1 MPTLDKEVEQSSWM
15 MSSVMEL
22 NPTLQTVHTSPIT
35 TVHTLKMLE
44 SDVLVST
51 LMPFTLNSATIP
63 AVCTTGTLR
72 LVGGSNAWEGR
83 VEVCDSGSWGTV
95 CDDYWGSPDAAVVCR
110 QLGWGTS
117 ELIYLLFCMIVSW
130 QVELLDPVPTLVK
143 VLEVSSLMMSS
154 V

>member
-15 MSSVMEL
+15 MSSVTEL

-35 TVHTLKMLE
+35 TVAILKMLE
-44 SDVLVST
+44 SDVLVSL
-51 LMPFTLNSATIP
+51 LMPFALNSTTIP

-95 CDDYWGSPDAAVVCR
+95 CDDSWGSPDAAVVCR

-117 ELIYLLFCMIVSW
+117 ELLCIDFVA
-130 QVELLDPVPTLVK
+130 
-143 VLEVSSLMMSS
+143 
-154 V
+154 

>member
-15 MSSVMEL
+15 MSSVTEL

-35 TVHTLKMLE
+35 TVAILKMLE
-44 SDVLVST
+44 SDVLVSI
-51 LMPFTLNSATIP
+51 LMPFALNSATVP

-95 CDDYWGSPDAAVVCR
+95 CDDSWGSPDAAVVCR

-117 ELIYLLFCMIVSW
+117 ELLCIDFVA
-130 QVELLDPVPTLVK
+130 
-143 VLEVSSLMMSS
+143 
-154 V
+154 

>member
-1 MPTLDKEVEQSSWM
+1 MDKEVEQSSWM

-51 LMPFTLNSATIP
+51 HSLLALKSATP
-63 AVCTTGTLR
+63 LTACTTGEIR
-72 LVGGSNAWEGR
+72 LVGGSNEWEGR

-117 ELIYLLFCMIVSW
+117 ELTC
-130 QVELLDPVPTLVK
+130 
-143 VLEVSSLMMSS
+143 
-154 V
+154 

>member
-1 MPTLDKEVEQSSWM
+1 MPTLDKGMEQSSWM

-35 TVHTLKMLE
+35 TVHTLRMLE

-51 LMPFTLNSATIP
+51 LMLFALKSAIIP

-117 ELIYLLFCMIVSW
+117 ELTC
-130 QVELLDPVPTLVK
+130 
-143 VLEVSSLMMSS
+143 
-154 V
+154 

>member
-1 MPTLDKEVEQSSWM
+1 MPTLDKGMEQSSWM

-44 SDVLVST
+44 SDVLVSR
-51 LMPFTLNSATIP
+51 LMPFALNSATVP

-117 ELIYLLFCMIVSW
+117 ELTC
-130 QVELLDPVPTLVK
+130 
-143 VLEVSSLMMSS
+143 
-154 V
+154 

>member
-1 MPTLDKEVEQSSWM
+1 MPTLDKGMEQSSWM

-44 SDVLVST
+44 SDVLVSL
-51 LMPFTLNSATIP
+51 LMLFALNSATIP

-117 ELIYLLFCMIVSW
+117 ELTCIKFVA
-130 QVELLDPVPTLVK
+130 
-143 VLEVSSLMMSS
+143 
-154 V
+154 

>member
-1 MPTLDKEVEQSSWM
+1 MPTLDKGMEQSSWM

-35 TVHTLKMLE
+35 TVPTLKMLE
-44 SDVLVST
+44 SDVPVST
-51 LMPFTLNSATIP
+51 LMFFALNSATVP

-95 CDDYWGSPDAAVVCR
+95 CDDSWGSPDAAVVCR

-117 ELIYLLFCMIVSW
+117 ELACIEFVA
-130 QVELLDPVPTLVK
+130 
-143 VLEVSSLMMSS
+143 
-154 V
+154 